1 MSDDTR
7 RTDAVAPRAAGVAQ
21 RAAGVAQ
28 RADPERTGA
37 MSAFVGAMVSWL
49 NERVAPPGVTIGA
62 DTALFENGLIDSMR
76 ILELIAWTER
86 ETGRTIADA
95 QMRMDNFRTP
105 RRIAEVFVER

>member
-7 RTDAVAPRAAGVAQ
+7 RTDAETRGVAGVAPRAAGVAQ
-21 RAAGVAQ
+21 RV
-28 RADPERTGA
+28 DPERTGA

>member
-1 MSDDTR
+1 MSEDTR
-7 RTDAVAPRAAGVAQ
+7 RTDAETRGAAGVAPRA
-21 RAAGVAQ
+21 
-28 RADPERTGA
+28 DTERTAA
-37 MSAFVGAMVSWL
+37 MSAFIRAMVSWL
-49 NERVAPPGVTIGA
+49 NERVAPPGVTIGD

-86 ETGRTIADA
+86 ETGRTIADG